1 MEVDRGT
8 YVNSLRSSNTGGDFS
23 THASSVS
30 VGNVNQIAR
39 TYRKYGKRTTFPLKK
54 LVALNQEWY
63 KARWLSYRQTGIDA
77 PENVNVFSGTYSAPA
92 LSLPL
97 SHVYNDVA
105 GLGTT
110 EQMLPMYCFNLTA
123 AAMNT
128 VVGGPTSVLY
138 NCPMYR
144 LCKLG
149 AIQTGPSSSYKWVNV
164 PGVNNFRN
172 GYAYPDQKDDASN
185 TSRWFVT
192 DTSEDFTSQGYKHYE
207 HVYSHVK
214 AMIYGCNR
222 PRKVV
227 MCQGRFLN
235 ENAAP
240 LRAYFNSFTNVWSQ
254 AADTNSTDADE
265 IAAVN
270 LYYEQL
276 LSSMTVHP
284 FAYTD
289 QHGPKEMIKM
299 WSKEVSHLGVDV
311 SINRDSNQMQVI
323 KDMYIKGGSFHTIR
337 QESALKSNAADLVR
351 PYTVGDAAP
360 TNVDFEV
367 NQQNSLYNWDRTK
380 DTYLFIYCT
389 DNLTSSLASVS
400 FPGAVWDVPVT
411 GRVQDGVFL
420 RNEIFDPT
428 FDIRIDNKY
437 RVHYNHVA

>member
-1 MEVDRGT
+1 MEVDRGSF
-8 YVNSLRSSNTGGDFS
+8 VNSLRSSTTGGDFT

-63 KARWLSYRQTGIDA
+63 KARWLSYRQSGVDS

-92 LSLPL
+92 LTLPL
-97 SHVYNDVA
+97 SHVFNDAA
-105 GLGTT
+105 GLGLY
-110 EQMLPMYCFNLTA
+110 EQMMPMYCFNLTA
-123 AAMNT
+123 AAQNT
-128 VVGGPTSVLY
+128 LVGAPTTLLY
-138 NCPMYR
+138 SCPMYR
-144 LCKLG
+144 LCKFT
-149 AIQTGPSSSYKWVNV
+149 AINNAGYSYKWVNV
-164 PGVNNFRN
+164 PGVNNVAS
-172 GYAYPDQKDDASN
+172 GSAVPDQNNDATN
-185 TSRWFVT
+185 TCRWFVS
-192 DTSEDFTSQGYKHYE
+192 DTSEDFTTQGYKHYE

-227 MCQGRFLN
+227 MCQGRFLD

-240 LRAYFNSFTNVWSQ
+240 LRAYFNNTTNVWAQNS
-254 AADTNSTDADE
+254 DTNSTDPDV

-276 LSSMTVHP
+276 LSSMTAHP

-289 QHGPKEMIKM
+289 EHGPKGMIKM
-299 WSKEVSHLGVDV
+299 WSKEVAKLGVDV

-337 QESALKSNAADLVR
+337 DESSLKTRAIDVVK
-351 PYTVGDAAP
+351 PYVGNEAGP
-360 TNVDFEV
+360 TNVNFEV
-367 NQQNSLYNWDRTK
+367 NQSNALYNWDRTK

-389 DNLTSSLASVS
+389 DNLISSTASVS
-400 FPGAVWDVPVT
+400 YPGAVWDVPVT

-437 RVHYNHVA
+437 RVHYNHVT